1 MRQFALADPH
11 YYVLELIQAGVANGA
26 THLNLDIEKRSFGM
40 SYVGGGFVSEEL
52 AQLFDFLFASKKDVA
67 HGDMRQLALG
77 VNALM
82 ILEPDSI
89 VIESGDGT
97 LDGTTRIEI
106 RTDQDTVDVGTPDK
120 ALRGTFVR
128 AEGLSRRAIRG
139 KSNLSSTGYGPPE
152 CMAIE
157 NRCLAAPVPIIVN
170 DQPIFGYSSVRTPNL
185 FGYKNVV
192 TFDEGD
198 LYGSIGVAAQQ
209 HNRNFK
215 LLTWGT
221 WVQSIEHALVDDG
234 RLGGVVSYD
243 GLNKTADHSGIV
255 RDERLAQMW
264 ARLNPYAHK
273 AASGESG
280 RAVFQIAPLGGDFL
294 SPRKLREMLVDTDAA
309 VAVPEMLDPDGN
321 AGQLAQQI
329 GHVLEAPVLR
339 VPEDEMPTL
348 RNLAG
353 SRVRL
358 LRPDLT
364 NPDEL
369 AFFRQPRAAQP
380 ERPWIIAPIELDPV
394 DVDAFVEHLVS
405 EELVERDVDK
415 LRERLG
421 GGGQIQGTVYTPVD
435 SSHGQ
440 TRSDQE
446 QGNESHDNN
455 SEQARELWVRVRT
468 LDRIVWEGAIT
479 SAYPGH
485 VLDVDVPAI
494 SPSSLLQPV
503 AGGAEFPL
511 AQLIAEVTARYAVP
525 KLSRAS
531 ARTLESLAQ
540 FDIEPG
546 STGARVALAAL
557 ARNSVKRLRSKRD
570 DGGPAVRF
578 SIAVADTDLDPLGV
592 PIFATLDGASVTMR
606 ELAEMMERTCGL
618 VYGVVAE
625 VEPDLE
631 GLDPSRILDLD
642 LETERLLTTIVGESA
657 YVRID
662 RRHVLAEE
670 GGFRVRDMALGLRD
684 YPDGAL
690 LVEGP
695 AVEQGRTP
703 DEATVEALVGQLL
716 DLYGGATRGAT
727 EECRRQAV
735 RHLQHFAC
743 HRLLEAPEANAYGAQ
758 SAGLFLDGRAQAVS
772 LQDIQHGFEAHSKLM
787 MIDGRSSDVTEL
799 GALVA
804 SKVVAKRAEPAEGPP
819 SSLLMNSWV
828 LDLLEPFGELRGAFD
843 FDLTDAEAADVE
855 ATPESAFMISR
866 AVEGE
871 GLSGRVGLPEDA
883 VDEPAIAVIS
893 SDNQRV
899 FRLVQPAI
907 EHGVV
912 GIIRVRSGEVE
923 EQWEAIYSAAMSAGR
938 KTVAA
943 LADDLSAMEPGPR
956 RDRALEVI
964 FGYAGRRLR
973 IAHRP
978 DDTIRPEI
986 SDGLAQHI
994 LDIPV
999 FASRRGIPASA
1010 QRLIN
1015 QFCVEQ
1021 TRGSRLDASARLEI
1035 TDEVPAVLRTWLERH
1050 LRPENI
1056 ARPATD
1062 SAQRQPAEPGPAS
1075 RGDASSRE
1083 LTPIRLAK
1091 LVEAWLNRLR
1101 PDDHHRQLAANF
1113 ANSSGSNAGRVQ
1125 RARSMADEF
1134 RVNVRVIDPTSA
1146 EQRRW
1151 LPDDRLRQSAG
1162 DMEDDDAF
1170 VYTAGRPPVLVIN
1183 VNHWLAKRVM
1193 EADGADPQPLAWLL
1207 LAAYSHINALLEPVT
1222 NDHELAFQLRVG
1234 EALRNGELAG

>member
-1 MRQFALADPH
+1 AM
-11 YYVLELIQAGVANGA
+11 
-26 THLNLDIEKRSFGM
+26 
-40 SYVGGGFVSEEL
+40 
-52 AQLFDFLFASKKDVA
+52 
-67 HGDMRQLALG
+67 
-77 VNALM
+77 M
-82 ILEPDSI
+82 IMEPSSI

-106 RTDQDTVDVGTPDK
+106 RTDQDTVDVVTPDK

-139 KSNLSSTGYGPPE
+139 KSNLRSTGYGPPE

-170 DQPIFGYSSVRTPNL
+170 DQPVFGYSSVRTPNL
-185 FGYKNVV
+185 FGFANVV

-198 LYGSIGVAAQQ
+198 LYGSIGVAAQP

-234 RLGGVVSYD
+234 RLGGVVAYD

-255 RDERLAQMW
+255 RDEQLAQMW
-264 ARLNPYAHK
+264 ARLQPYAHK

-280 RAVFQIAPLGGDFL
+280 RAVFQIAPLGGDLL
-294 SPRKLREMLVDTDAA
+294 SPRKLREVLADTDAA
-309 VAVPEMLDPDGN
+309 VAVPELLDPDGN

-329 GHVLEAPVLR
+329 GQVLEAPVLR

-394 DVDAFVEHLVS
+394 DVDEFIEHLVS
-405 EELVERDVDK
+405 EELVDRDVDK
-415 LRERLG
+415 LRGRLG

-435 SSHGQ
+435 SSHG
-440 TRSDQE
+440 RASND
-446 QGNESHDNN
+446 ESPGDKGQ
-455 SEQARELWVRVRT
+455 QARELWVRVRT

-503 AGGAEFPL
+503 AGGAELPL

-606 ELAEMMERTCGL
+606 ELAEMMEHTCGL

-631 GLDPSRILDLD
+631 GLDRSLILELD

-703 DEATVEALVGQLL
+703 DEAAVEALVGQLL
-716 DLYGGATRGAT
+716 DLYAGATAGAT

-735 RHLQHFAC
+735 RHLQYVAC
-743 HRLLEAPEANAYGAQ
+743 QRLLEEPQANAYGADT
-758 SAGLFLDGRAQAVS
+758 AGIFLDGRAQAVS
-772 LQDIQHGFEAHSKLM
+772 LQEIQQGFEAHGRLLM
-787 MIDGRSSDVTEL
+787 VDGRSSDITEL

-804 SKVVAKRAEPAEGPP
+804 GNVGAGQAEPDEGPP
-819 SSLLMNSWV
+819 ASLLMNSWV

-855 ATPESAFMISR
+855 VTPESAFVISR
-866 AVEGE
+866 AVDGD
-871 GLSGRVGLPEDA
+871 GLRGRVGLPEAA
-883 VDEPAIAVIS
+883 VDEPAIAVVS

-899 FRLVQPAI
+899 FRLVQPAV

-912 GIIRVRSGEVE
+912 GMIRVHRGEVE
-923 EQWEAIYSAAMSAGR
+923 DQWEAIYSAAMRAGR
-938 KTVAA
+938 ETVAA
-943 LADDLSAMEPGPR
+943 LADELPGLEPGPR

-999 FASRRGIPASA
+999 FASRRGMPVGA

-1035 TDEVPAVLRTWLERH
+1035 TDEVPAVLRAWLERH
-1050 LRPENI
+1050 LRPQNI

-1062 SAQRQPAEPGPAS
+1062 SAERQPAEPAESTLGG
-1075 RGDASSRE
+1075 RGE
-1083 LTPIRLAK
+1083 LSAIGLGK
-1091 LVEAWLNRLR
+1091 LVERWLKRLR

-1113 ANSSGSNAGRVQ
+1113 ANSSGSNADRVQ

-1151 LPDDRLRQSAG
+1151 LPDDRLRQSVG
-1162 DMEDDDAF
+1162 DMDDDDAF

-1183 VNHWLAKRVM
+1183 ANHWLAKRVM
-1193 EADGADPQPLAWLL
+1193 ETDGAAPQPLAWLL

-1234 EALRNGELAG
+1234 EALRNGELPG